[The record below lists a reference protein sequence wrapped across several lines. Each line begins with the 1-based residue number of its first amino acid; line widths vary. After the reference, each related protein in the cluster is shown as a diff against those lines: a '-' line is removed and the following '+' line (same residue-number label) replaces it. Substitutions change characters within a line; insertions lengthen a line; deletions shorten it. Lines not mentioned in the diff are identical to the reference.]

1 MINLATLSQAT
12 EQEVFDQVVSHML
25 TQGERSEGDDGC
37 VYRGPNGLKCAAG
50 CLISDEE
57 YNSDM
62 DNNPEGTSW
71 QDLAARD
78 EVPSKHLALISRLQG
93 IHDGIGTQYWP
104 VMLQEEACQLG
115 LKFNVSTED

>member
-1 MINLATLSQAT
+1 MITLATLPQAT
-12 EQEVFDQVVSHML
+12 EQEVFDQVVRHML
-25 TQGERSEGDDGC
+25 TQGERSENDIGC

-71 QDLAARD
+71 QDLSARD
-78 EVPSKHLALISRLQG
+78 EVPSKHLALISVLQR
-93 IHDGIGTQYWP
+93 IHDGIGTQDWP
-104 VMLQEEACQLG
+104 EALEREARGRG
-115 LKFNVSTED
+115 LKFNAITGD